1 MNHFGYFY
9 IVISS
14 LSFAFI
20 GIFSKN
26 LYEANTSLS
35 VILITRFIIS
45 IFVLIPFIKFSKRN
59 FILYK
64 KDIIMGGGL
73 YFITTFTYLSSLQ
86 YIGVGLAAVL
96 AYIFPVYIFI
106 YSIIT
111 GEIKLNLKS
120 LLLILSSLTGVIL
133 ISFHKF
139 GKIDNLIGIF
149 FAILSGLIYAVYI
162 IINKDKK
169 QNKNQID
176 IVFYQLIGA
185 SFLSIPYLFI
195 SEKNFNLNYNF
206 IFNMLGISI
215 IGTLSAIYFLIKG
228 MEKIG
233 AFKSS
238 IISLTEPVFAVMIS
252 VLFLNEKITILQLY
266 GLILIIISCIFSS
279 SIKNNL
285 SQKMK

>member
-1 MNHFGYFY
+1 
-9 IVISS
+9 
-14 LSFAFI
+14 
-20 GIFSKN
+20 
-26 LYEANTSLS
+26 
-35 VILITRFIIS
+35 
-45 IFVLIPFIKFSKRN
+45 
-59 FILYK
+59 
-64 KDIIMGGGL
+64 
-73 YFITTFTYLSSLQ
+73 
-86 YIGVGLAAVL
+86 VL

-279 SIKNNL
+279 SIK
-285 SQKMK
+285 